1 MYHGVPI
8 IDDYA
13 HHPTEIAATLAAA
26 RSILPSSGKIFAIF
40 QPHTYSRAIAFLDDF
55 AKVLKGADQGV
66 VTDIYSAREKNLG
79 MISGASMADYFIG
92 HGLSAKY
99 ITAFEEIA
107 DFIKS
112 CVVPGDIV
120 ITLGAGDV
128 NKIIDI
134 ILK

>member
-1 MYHGVPI
+1 
-8 IDDYA
+8 
-13 HHPTEIAATLAAA
+13 
-26 RSILPSSGKIFAIF
+26 
-40 QPHTYSRAIAFLDDF
+40 
-55 AKVLKGADQGV
+55 
-66 VTDIYSAREKNLG
+66 

-99 ITAFEEIA
+99 ISAFEEIA